1 MVTVAVVPSG
11 KVTVTVLPG
20 SDVPLTSTEPSEL
33 VTAMIVGVSGAVVS
47 VYGVVVVGLGLP
59 AASVAPATTLPLG
72 WSIGEVTGP

>member
-1 MVTVAVVPSG
+1 MVIKSSAVPVSSVIVVIKDVAV
-11 KVTVTVLPG
+11 
-20 SDVPLTSTEPSEL
+20 
-33 VTAMIVGVSGAVVS
+33 GAVVS